1 MKNLLFIAA
10 FLGILS
16 CANAQ
21 TGHLLINGQLHP
33 YTVDECGDTLILAQL
48 DDVSVSSP
56 RKFETRDDYRRYL
69 KYKRYAVKVYP
80 YAVEAIK
87 IFREVEYATENMK
100 KAKRKKYIKKL
111 QKDLKTEFEDP
122 LKKLTKTQGKIL
134 FKMIERELDTP
145 LYFLIKDLRGGVTAS
160 YWSTIGRLYGHRL
173 KDGYIEGEDPIMDA
187 VLNDLNISY
196 DITSNR

>member
-1 MKNLLFIAA
+1 MKKLLFLIA
-10 FLGILS
+10 LS
-16 CANAQ
+16 GLVSSLSAQ
-21 TGHLLINGQLHP
+21 TGHLMINGEVLP
-33 YTVDECGDTLILAQL
+33 YMVDECGDTLILAEL

-69 KYKRYAVKVYP
+69 KYKRYAIKVYP

-100 KAKRKKYIKKL
+100 KGKRKKYIKQL

-134 FKMIERELDTP
+134 FKMIEKELDTP
-145 LYFLIKDLRGGVTAS
+145 MYFLIKDLRGGLTAS
-160 YWSTIGRLYGHRL
+160 YWGTVGRLYGHRL
-173 KDGYIEGEDPIMDA
+173 KDGYIEGEDPILDA
-187 VLNDLNISY
+187 VLSDLNISY
-196 DITSNR
+196 DITKR

>member
-16 CANAQ
+16 FTNAQ

-56 RKFETRDDYRRYL
+56 RKFETREDYRRYL

-80 YAVEAIK
+80 YAVKAIK

-100 KAKRKKYIKKL
+100 NAKRKKYIKKL

-145 LYFLIKDLRGGVTAS
+145 MYFLIKDLRGGLTAS
-160 YWSTIGRLYGHRL
+160 YWGTVGRLYGHRL
-173 KDGYIEGEDPIMDA
+173 KDGYIEGEDMIMDA